1 MKKSESIQKLLKA
14 TVIRRPTHNVKY
26 NMSSSI
32 QLLNPKAESLRR
44 SQALQVNISAAQG
57 LQLVLAS
64 NLGPK
69 GTLKLLVD
77 GSGSLKLTKDGKVL
91 LTEMQIQ
98 HPTAVMIA
106 RAATAQDEIT
116 GDGTTTVILLVGEL
130 LKQAERFI
138 SEGVHPRV
146 IVDGF
151 EIAREASLNYLDQF
165 KQSPESFD
173 REFLLQIA
181 RTSLSTKVNSELTE
195 VLTPIVTD
203 AVLNVKKADERNLDL
218 HMIEIMT
225 MQHGNAKETEL
236 IKGLV
241 LDHGAR
247 HPDMPKRIEN
257 AHVLILNVS
266 LEYEKT
272 EVNSG
277 FFYSNAEQRE
287 KLVASERKFVD
298 DKLKK
303 IIDLKNEVCE
313 LNSNKGFVI
322 INQKGIDPMS
332 LDVLAKNGILALRRA
347 KRRNMERLQLVCGG
361 EAQNS
366 VDDLSPEILGYS
378 GLVYENAIGEDKFT
392 YVTENKDPKS
402 ATILIKGS
410 NNHVL
415 QQTKDAIRDGL
426 RSVSNVL
433 KDQAILPGGGA
444 FWLSCNHHLLNS
456 QESKTF
462 FKGRN
467 KSGIKAFAES
477 LLVIPKTLSA
487 NAGLDVLDTISNC
500 QDEVAEGHVVGVD
513 LTSGEPMDPS
523 IEGIWDSYRVFRNAI
538 SAAIGISSNLLLCDE
553 LLKAGRSSLK
563 EGPGGGPGGPQMGAP
578 PMM

>member
-1 MKKSESIQKLLKA
+1 
-14 TVIRRPTHNVKY
+14 
-26 NMSSSI
+26 MSSSI
-32 QLLNPKAESLRR
+32 QLLNPKAESIRR
-44 SQALQVNISAAQG
+44 AQALQVNISAAQG
-57 LQLVLAS
+57 LQQVLAS

-77 GSGSLKLTKDGKVL
+77 GSGGLKLTKDGKVL
-91 LTEMQIQ
+91 LSEMQIQ

-151 EIAREASLNYLDQF
+151 ELAREASLKFLDGF
-165 KQSPESFD
+165 KQTVESFD

-181 RTSLSTKVNSELTE
+181 RSSLSTKVTNELAD

-203 AVLNVKKADERNLDL
+203 AVLTVKDEGNKNLDL

-225 MQHGNAKETEL
+225 MQHGHSKETEL
-236 IKGLV
+236 IRGLV

-247 HPDMPKRIEN
+247 HPDMPKRVKN
-257 AHVLILNVS
+257 AYILILNVS

-277 FFYSNAEQRE
+277 FFYSSAEQRD
-287 KLVASERKFVD
+287 KLVNSERKFVD

-303 IIDLKNEVCE
+303 IIELKNEVCP
-313 LNSNKGFVI
+313 LNSDKGFVI

-347 KRRNMERLQLVCGG
+347 KRRNMERLQLICGG

-366 VDDLSPEILGYS
+366 VDDLTPDVLGYS

-392 YVTENKDPKS
+392 YVTECKEPKA

-410 NNHVL
+410 NSHVL

-426 RSVSNVL
+426 RAVANVI
-433 KDQAILPGGGA
+433 KDESILPGAGA
-444 FWLSCNHHLLNS
+444 FWLSCNNYLLNDV
-456 QESKTF
+456 ENKKTLL
-462 FKGRN
+462 KGKN
-467 KSGIKAFAES
+467 KPGIRSFAEA
-477 LLVIPKTLSA
+477 LLIIPKTLAA
-487 NAGLDVLDTISNC
+487 NAGLDQLDTISNC
-500 QDEVAEGHVVGVD
+500 QDEIIDGHIVGVD
-513 LTSGEPMDPS
+513 LKSGEPMDPTV
-523 IEGIWDSYRVFRNAI
+523 EGIWDSYRVIRNAL
-538 SAAIGISSNLLLCDE
+538 SAATGIASNLLLCDE

-563 EGPGGGPGGPQMGAP
+563 EGASAGAPGGGAPAGPPGGMMP
-578 PMM
+578 PAGMM